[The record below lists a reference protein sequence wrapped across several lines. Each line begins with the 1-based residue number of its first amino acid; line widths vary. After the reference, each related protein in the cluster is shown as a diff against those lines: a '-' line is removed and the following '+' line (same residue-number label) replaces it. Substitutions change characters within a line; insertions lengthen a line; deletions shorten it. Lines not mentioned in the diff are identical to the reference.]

1 MPPFDRCRELCWELP
16 SFFVFF
22 FPQLLGRLPLLAD
35 VDDGS
40 EEQQEGD
47 QPESSKDGGSNGTA
61 V

>member
-40 EEQQEGD
+40 EEGD